1 MLNAETEEK
10 DMKPVCSLLALVVT
24 TLLLSAA
31 SGHSNEL
38 MNITAALGD
47 SVTFRCPRTYSSP
60 VERLYIQKAI
70 NGKDDVFING
80 FFKGRHIQ
88 ANPEYQNRTEVNEM
102 ELSMK
107 MRNVSVSDEG
117 LYKCV
122 AFVDNKAK
130 ISGILLD
137 VTAEYSIPTVK
148 KHCSEHNRSEGGAG
162 TRCRLSCSAVGGYP
176 QSTAT
181 WPGLNPSLTNVV
193 YNWSS
198 VDNDFKTWTVNQT
211 IIFNCDQPTNVSCKI
226 GGAVSHTITICGTET
241 FPLRVIAAIAFVLV
255 FVLLLIIF
263 VVVMKC
269 CCRRPSN
276 LEGRVN
282 GAEVVPLADCHSQLQ
297 NVTTKP

>member
-137 VTAEYSIPTVK
+137 VTAEYSVPTVK
-148 KHCSEHNRSEGGAG
+148 KHCSEHKRSDGGAG
-162 TRCRLSCSAVGGYP
+162 TSCQLSCSALGGYP

-181 WPGLNPSLTNVV
+181 WPGLNPSLVSVV

-198 VDNDFKTWTVNQT
+198 ADTDSKTWTIIQT
-211 IIFNCDQPTNVSCKI
+211 IIFNCNQPTNVSCAI
-226 GGAVSHTITICGTET
+226 GGAVSHTITICKCDVGWDFVTSCFVFT
-241 FPLRVIAAIAFVLV
+241 VLV
-255 FVLLLIIF
+255 CLVMLICSLSCI
-263 VVVMKC
+263 VHVHLKKAKC
-269 CCRRPSN
+269 A
-276 LEGRVN
+276 L
-282 GAEVVPLADCHSQLQ
+282 
-297 NVTTKP
+297 KK